1 MAKPSVLGEDA
12 LAPRQTFQA
21 DLGNISQSTF
31 FRYLKDGRIP
41 QPDAWIGCK
50 ACWRVSTIRKVVDQF
65 VADRDTLK
73 PEIGVQAGPGRPR
86 KDRAVTEGA
95 SQGGAA

>member
-1 MAKPSVLGEDA
+1 MAKPTVLGDDA

-41 QPDAWIGCK
+41 QPDAWVGSK

-65 VADRDTLK
+65 VADRDMLK
-73 PEIGVQAGPGRPR
+73 AEIGV
-86 KDRAVTEGA
+86 
-95 SQGGAA
+95 